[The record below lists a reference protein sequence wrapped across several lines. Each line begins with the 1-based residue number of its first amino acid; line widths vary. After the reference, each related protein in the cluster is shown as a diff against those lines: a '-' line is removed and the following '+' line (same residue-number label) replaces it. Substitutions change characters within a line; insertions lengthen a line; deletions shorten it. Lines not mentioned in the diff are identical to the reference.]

1 MAHHLAV
8 EVHIGFGDGGDVV
21 ELGGDGGHK
30 GIQIGV
36 PGRLLKGQ
44 KRDGNSRFLWLTT
57 PDIPP
62 SLAAFL
68 MKPTLSLALA
78 ALLASANLNA
88 QEAAVKP
95 AEAPAAKPDMD
106 KVSYF
111 IGRQL
116 GTNFKQQKIDVN
128 VDTLSSAIK
137 DVIAGKEGKYKQEEL
152 EAAMGEFEKYMQSRM
167 AEIQAEM
174 QKEAA
179 AKSVEAKAAGAK
191 FLADNGKREGVK
203 TTASGL
209 QYEVIKQGDGA
220 KPIPTDQVSVHY
232 QGTLLSGKEFDS
244 SFKRGEPAKFGVQE
258 VIKGWTEGLQLMS
271 VGSKFKF
278 FIPSDL
284 AYGDNGAGGDIGPGE
299 TLVFEVELLKIEK

>member
-1 MAHHLAV
+1 
-8 EVHIGFGDGGDVV
+8 
-21 ELGGDGGHK
+21 
-30 GIQIGV
+30 
-36 PGRLLKGQ
+36 
-44 KRDGNSRFLWLTT
+44 
-57 PDIPP
+57 
-62 SLAAFL
+62 

-78 ALLASANLNA
+78 ALLATANLNA

-111 IGRQL
+111 IGRQI
-116 GTNFKQQKIDVN
+116 GSNFKQQKVEIN
-128 VDTLSSAIK
+128 VDTFTSAVQ
-137 DVIAGKEGKYKQEEL
+137 DALAGKESKYKPEEL
-152 EAAMGEFEKYMQSRM
+152 EAAMGAFEKHMQGRM

-179 AKSVEAKAAGAK
+179 AKAVEAKAAGTK
-191 FLADNGKREGVK
+191 FLAENGKREGVK

-209 QYEVIKQGDGA
+209 QYEVIKQGNGA
-220 KPIPTDQVSVHY
+220 KPVPTDKVNVHY
-232 QGTLLSGKEFDS
+232 HGTLLNGKVFDS
-244 SFKRGEPAKFGVQE
+244 SVQRGEPITFGVQE

-299 TLVFEVELLKIEK
+299 TLVFEVELLKLEK

>member
-1 MAHHLAV
+1 
-8 EVHIGFGDGGDVV
+8 
-21 ELGGDGGHK
+21 
-30 GIQIGV
+30 
-36 PGRLLKGQ
+36 
-44 KRDGNSRFLWLTT
+44 
-57 PDIPP
+57 
-62 SLAAFL
+62 

-95 AEAPAAKPDMD
+95 AEAAPAAPAAKPDME

-116 GTNFKQQKIDVN
+116 GTNFKQQKIDIN
-128 VDTLSSAIK
+128 VETLSSAIK
-137 DVIAGKEGKYKQEEL
+137 DVIAGKEGKFKQEEL
-152 EAAMGEFEKYMQSRM
+152 EAAMGEFEKYMQGRM

-179 AKSVEAKAAGAK
+179 AKSVEAKAAGVK

-209 QYEVIKQGDGA
+209 QYEVVKQGDGA
-220 KPIPTDQVSVHY
+220 KPVPTDKVNVHY
-232 QGTLLSGKEFDS
+232 HGTLLSGKVFDS
-244 SFKRGEPAKFGVQE
+244 SVQRGEPITFGVQE

>member
-1 MAHHLAV
+1 
-8 EVHIGFGDGGDVV
+8 
-21 ELGGDGGHK
+21 
-30 GIQIGV
+30 
-36 PGRLLKGQ
+36 
-44 KRDGNSRFLWLTT
+44 
-57 PDIPP
+57 
-62 SLAAFL
+62 

-95 AEAPAAKPDMD
+95 AEAAPAAPAAKPDMD